1 MRDKQMTRTT
11 QVTAASMLLLLAF
24 SLASS
29 HSPSQKKPET
39 FTSFWK
45 EFTAALAK
53 NDKET
58 VAALTQLPFYF
69 DNKNQDRA
77 GFIRIYN
84 QVFTRSVRRCMATAK
99 PLRNPS
105 DNSYDVFCG
114 ELIFSFG
121 KVGRK
126 FRFVA
131 YGPND

>member
-1 MRDKQMTRTT
+1 MTRAT
-11 QVTAASMLLLLAF
+11 QATAPSLLLLLAF

-29 HSPSQKKPET
+29 RSQSQQKPET
-39 FTSFWK
+39 FASFWK

-69 DNKNQDRA
+69 DNTNQDRA

-121 KVGRK
+121 KVGGK